1 MERIR
6 FPRLSLSFPLL
17 LLGLLVLPL
26 VLEDRSLSG
35 FENSQGVSSTQPA
48 SQQGE
53 DAPGPDGGEPGFPV
67 PRGGGEDPC
76 GPGPGQRR
84 GIEAGHTASL
94 LRIERI
100 APGDSWSIEASF
112 CLEPCPGELSRKLA
126 GAELASPCW
135 WGGKPP
141 PARGPPA
148 AGTRAPPGAAL
159 PGGPPGRPSRAILR
173 GDPR

>member
-26 VLEDRSLSG
+26 VLEDRSVSG
-35 FENSQGVSSTQPA
+35 FENSQGASSTQPA

-76 GPGPGQRR
+76 VPGPGQLR

-112 CLEPCPGELSRKLA
+112 CLEPCLGELSRKLT
-126 GAELASPCW
+126 GVDLASPFW
-135 WGGKPP
+135 RGGKPP

-148 AGTRAPPGAAL
+148 A
-159 PGGPPGRPSRAILR
+159 
-173 GDPR
+173 

>member
-53 DAPGPDGGEPGFPV
+53 DAPGPDDGEAGFPV

-76 GPGPGQRR
+76 VPGQLR
-84 GIEAGHTASL
+84 GIEAGHTSCL

-100 APGDSWSIEASF
+100 DPGDSWSIEASF
-112 CLEPCPGELSRKLA
+112 CLEPCPGELSRKLI

-135 WGGKPP
+135 RGGKPP

-148 AGTRAPPGAAL
+148 A
-159 PGGPPGRPSRAILR
+159 
-173 GDPR
+173 

>member
-26 VLEDRSLSG
+26 VLEDRSVSG
-35 FENSQGVSSTQPA
+35 FENPQAVSSTQPA

-53 DAPGPDGGEPGFPV
+53 DAPGSE
-67 PRGGGEDPC
+67 GGEDPC
-76 GPGPGQRR
+76 VPGQLR
-84 GIEAGHTASL
+84 GIEAGHTSDL
-94 LRIERI
+94 LPIERT

-112 CLEPCPGELSRKLA
+112 CLEPCLGELSRKLT
-126 GAELASPCW
+126 GVDLASPCW
-135 WGGKPP
+135 RGGKPP

-148 AGTRAPPGAAL
+148 A
-159 PGGPPGRPSRAILR
+159 
-173 GDPR
+173 